1 MDVLFR
7 SIGWQFDV
15 NYLNTLAKNFAKD
28 FREIAIYS
36 PFILDKT
43 LTIYKLEL
51 GAHVLSAGNMAMGYK
66 SLGWFRNTF
75 RCAIRNDSSR
85 IKVWH

>member
-1 MDVLFR
+1 M
-7 SIGWQFDV
+7 
-15 NYLNTLAKNFAKD
+15 NFAKD